1 MAIMA
6 GFIPYKRLDLQVVAR
21 SLYKAKQ
28 RFLLAYGRNYET
40 EACDQSLHPALS

>member
-6 GFIPYKRLDLQVVAR
+6 GFIPYVGLQVVAR

-28 RFLLAYGRNYET
+28 RFLLLYRRNYET
-40 EACDQSLHPALS
+40 EACDN